1 MNRNLYLLPII
12 FLFSDAG
19 MRCPLAAQ
27 TPAGTFRL
35 VSALTVQAHYATT
48 DNLGNVYLVTPQN
61 ALEKYAPD
69 GRLLGRYSNSR
80 LGPAAWIDTSNP
92 LKILVWYGEFR
103 TAVFLDRNM
112 AALGEF
118 NLIAAGFPEVR
129 NLTMAADGN
138 LWLYDET
145 AFQLL
150 KITPSGDRLFESQRL
165 NQLHPGRTHITC
177 LRDNGNEVLAS
188 DPETG
193 VFWFDA
199 YGQLVK
205 FLPWKNIDSF
215 VLRADRLEYLLEG
228 ALCREQLRTFASER
242 LPLPPSARLHPA
254 LTWLSPQGY
263 LLVQNG
269 AVLEQWQWQEQ

>member
-19 MRCPLAAQ
+19 MRYPLAAQ
-27 TPAGTFRL
+27 TPADTFRL
-35 VSALTVQAHYATT
+35 VLTLPGQARFATT

-80 LGPAAWIDTSNP
+80 LGAASWIDASNP
-92 LKILVWYGEFR
+92 LKILAWYGEFR
-103 TAVFLDRNM
+103 TAVFLDRSM
-112 AALGEF
+112 ATLGEL

-129 NLTMAADGN
+129 NLAMAADGN
-138 LWLYDET
+138 LWMYDET
-145 AFQLL
+145 AFQLF

-188 DPETG
+188 DPDTG

-199 YGQLVK
+199 YGQFVK
-205 FLPWKNIDSF
+205 FLPWKNIDTF
-215 VLRADRLEYLLEG
+215 VLNADRLEYLLEG
-228 ALCREQLRTFASER
+228 ALYREQLRTFVSER
-242 LPLPPSARLHPA
+242 LTLPPSARLHPTLA
-254 LTWLSPQGY
+254 WLSPQGY
-263 LLVQNG
+263 FLVQNG
-269 AVLEQWQWQEQ
+269 ELLEQWQGQ